1 MCHPYR
7 DQILLENLLG
17 NSGNIPQDTNVNH
30 ADNGTTLLRLAIL
43 FSRTKMV
50 EIILR
55 NENVNFTFEDETR
68 SDVPWKDMSVFHM
81 EAAFVNDMK
90 KIDLLLKHSKVKTD
104 PNVQGGIA
112 LHFAAMKSNESARDR
127 GRIDDCDSIQGRT
140 ALHHAVTGSKVT
152 IARYLMENGANPN
165 QTDHDGNT
173 PLALAAKL
181 AKDMKLVDL
190 FLNNEMVL
198 N

>member
-1 MCHPYR
+1 METDVCHPYR

-30 ADNGTTLLRLAIL
+30 VDNGTTLLRLAIL

-90 KIDLLLKHSKVKTD
+90 KIDLLLKQSKVKTD
-104 PNVQGGIA
+104 PNAQGRIA
-112 LHFAAMKSNESARDR
+112 LHFAAMKSNESARER
-127 GRIDDCDSIQGRT
+127 SRIDDCDSIQGRT
-140 ALHHAVTGSKVT
+140 ALHHAVTGSNVT
-152 IARYLMENGANPN
+152 IARHLMENGANPN

-173 PLALAAKL
+173 PSP
-181 AKDMKLVDL
+181 
-190 FLNNEMVL
+190 
-198 N
+198 